1 MVRSNST
8 SNTINLTDLSAEVLQ
23 HGADSHRYPRRNQN
37 KQSNARKAAIVPI
50 VPHEHANDR
59 RRKNKRKASNVSIVP
74 HQVANDVNSHEDDNN
89 MDVEYAHGLTSK
101 HPGFTVRV
109 NKHKQRNISA
119 EETLQTIQSVSEF
132 IGNLCR
138 LPFCYNRDAKYFTSC
153 TCLKGLD
160 NAIVQSTAERVG
172 KSVSLPLF
180 LYTFF
185 YHDVSLIIFF
195 IYI

>member
-50 VPHEHANDR
+50 VPREDANN
-59 RRKNKRKASNVSIVP
+59 RRKKNRKSDKRKASIVSVLA
-74 HQVANDVNSHEDDNN
+74 HEVANDVNSHEDDNN

-160 NAIVQSTAERVG
+160 NAIVQSIAERVG

-180 LYTFF
+180 LYT
-185 YHDVSLIIFF
+185 LF
-195 IYI
+195 IMMYRS